1 MICYL
6 DTSAL
11 VKLYIEEEGSML
23 VREKVSNAS
32 LVATSKVAYSEA
44 RAAFARCLREGLLDR
59 DSYGEVVGYL
69 NSDWPSFFIM
79 EVTDTVIFKA
89 GGELIERYALRGFD
103 AIHMASAV
111 VLAQRVQEDSLGIG
125 CWDSR
130 LFKSLVDYGFSVF
143 PGELY

>member
-11 VKLYIEEEGSML
+11 IKLYIEEEGSEL

-32 LVATSKVAYSEA
+32 LVATSKVAYAEA
-44 RAAFARCLREGLLDR
+44 RAGFARCMREGLLER
-59 DSYGEVVGYL
+59 NSYDEAVGYF
-69 NSDWPSFFIM
+69 NCDWPSFFIM
-79 EVTDTVIFKA
+79 EVTDMVIFKA
-89 GGELIERYALRGFD
+89 GELVERYALRGFD

>member
-11 VKLYIEEEGSML
+11 IKLYIEEEGSEL

-32 LVATSKVAYSEA
+32 LVATSKVAYAEA
-44 RAAFARCLREGLLDR
+44 RAALARCMREGLLER
-59 DSYGEVVGYL
+59 NSYDEAVGYF
-69 NSDWPSFFIM
+69 NCDWPSFFIM
-79 EVTDTVIFKA
+79 EVTDMVIFKA
-89 GGELIERYALRGFD
+89 GELVERYALRGFD